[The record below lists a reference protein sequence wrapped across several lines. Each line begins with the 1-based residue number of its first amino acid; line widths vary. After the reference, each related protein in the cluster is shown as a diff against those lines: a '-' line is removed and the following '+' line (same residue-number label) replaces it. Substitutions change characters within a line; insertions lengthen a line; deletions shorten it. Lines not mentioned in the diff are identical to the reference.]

1 MREYKIKNIFSLKNK
16 IIVITG
22 GLGFLGH
29 QHIEAVI
36 EAGGVPVVLDN
47 NEKNL
52 KKVKKLIFSKY
63 QKSFDYFKCDISNE
77 IKVKIVCNKIF
88 TKYRKIDGL
97 INNASVNY
105 NSDKIKLKASEH
117 FNLTNWKKD
126 LSVGLTG
133 TFLCLKYFGE
143 KINNNINGGSIIN
156 ISSDLGIISPDQ
168 RLYNIKQNNLKIKPV
183 SYSVVKHGIIGFT
196 KFFSTYYKNKKVRIN
211 TLCPGGVFN
220 ENDKIFLNKIKKL
233 IPLNRMAKSGEYK
246 GSIIYLLS
254 SASSY
259 MNGSNLIVD
268 GGRTAW

>member
-1 MREYKIKNIFSLKNK
+1 MRESKIKNLFSLKNK
-16 IIVITG
+16 IIIITG
-22 GLGFLGH
+22 GLGFLGQ

-36 EAGGVPVVLDN
+36 EAGGIPIALDN
-47 NEKNL
+47 NENNL
-52 KKVKKLIFSKY
+52 KKIKQLIFLRYK
-63 QKSFDYFKCDISNE
+63 KNFDYFKCDISNE
-77 IKVKIVCNKIF
+77 KKVKNICNKIF
-88 TKYRKIDGL
+88 KKYQKIDGL

-105 NSDKIKLKASEH
+105 NSNNIKLKSFEH
-117 FNLTNWKKD
+117 FNLKNWKKD

-133 TFLCLKYFGE
+133 TFLCIKYFGE
-143 KINNNINGGSIIN
+143 KINLNKDGGSIIN

-168 RLYNIKQNNLKIKPV
+168 RLYNNNKKNINIKPV

-196 KFFSTYYKNKKVRIN
+196 KFFSTYYKNKKVRVN
-211 TLCPGGVFN
+211 TLCPGGVFSN
-220 ENDKIFLNKIKKL
+220 NDKSFLKKIKKL